1 MKASISGGVKTVL
14 VRKLSNV
21 LQQSITLMEF
31 NELFVHL
38 DRLNSYNRIIPYGV
52 FENEDN
58 FVVLDKTE
66 SGRIFKAW
74 LLYTTKNIPKD
85 FNKGRKLVRQF
96 KDYLE
101 LYQDVL
107 AFNLSV
113 PHLFMT
119 SLAAFFYVP
128 EPADF
133 LAPVENEERFYVVLE
148 EFRGYLAS
156 IFVLDLVSEMGAF
169 ESLLDIFINS
179 DDQKL
184 IKSVVLLGQDL
195 IKSE

>member
-113 PHLFMT
+113 PHLFMP

>member
-58 FVVLDKTE
+58 FVVLDKTV

-113 PHLFMT
+113 SHLFMT

-133 LAPVENEERFYVVLE
+133 LAPVENEERFYAVLE

-156 IFVLDLVSEMGAF
+156 IFVLDLVSEMGAL

>member
-1 MKASISGGVKTVL
+1 MKASISGGIKTVL

-148 EFRGYLAS
+148 EFRGYLVS